1 MKLVTSTADLATM
14 LQLEA
19 SWVGMG
25 RTHWVLR
32 SIIFRT
38 LEGIVLLT
46 AWSKVDFWTWF
57 VNRDPDKW
65 SQSGDDTQDSKR
77 I

>member
-1 MKLVTSTADLATM
+1 M

-46 AWSKVDFWTWF
+46 AWSTVGFGTWF
-57 VNRDPDKW
+57 VIET
-65 SQSGDDTQDSKR
+65 QTSGASLETIPRIVKGFDTTPC
-77 I
+77 